1 MLFERTI
8 LREDLI
14 RCALCEDAPCTAA
27 CGQLPVAKILRSVWF
42 DDEKVAAARLPER
55 LPCVSCSAH
64 CESACVRPREVPIW
78 KLKREAGLICPLTGE
93 PDENDVFFIKES
105 QESLKIYHVLPAK
118 SLRL

>member
-42 DDEKVAAARLPER
+42 DDEKVAAALAELAKRYDQPLAVENLPLRNFYPAEEYHQKY
-55 LPCVSCSAH
+55 LEKH
-64 CESACVRPREVPIW
+64 
-78 KLKREAGLICPLTGE
+78 
-93 PDENDVFFIKES
+93 PDGYCHIHF
-105 QESLKIYHVLPAK
+105 
-118 SLRL
+118 